1 MENMDLNPPSFSN
14 FGIETTMEM
23 GNSQLVADL
32 IAPET
37 ATASP
42 DKVTDI
48 NEEPKKEVKKPQ
60 PPKKVEKKP
69 ETEEDDDDQ
78 PVNQPS
84 PEESI
89 IKGLYGEEEE
99 EEEPVDEP
107 VKKETEEDDDDPKV
121 NQFEAI
127 AKDLFDL
134 GVLTKDEEEGDD
146 VKIETPEALLERF
159 NHEKKKGAIKIVDD
173 FIGQFGEDYQEA
185 FQAIYVKGVD
195 PREYFAT
202 YNNIKNYAELDLSQE
217 TNQISVVKEALSDQG
232 LQGEDLASELERIK
246 NYGDLESTAKRYH
259 KVLVKKEAT
268 KLQQMEQDKA
278 EELQVRAAQKQ
289 QYAQNVNSILQEK
302 IKSKEFDGIPINPK
316 LATELQDFLTTDK
329 YKTASGEKLTDFDKY
344 ILDLKKPENHAKKV
358 KLALLLK
365 VIEKDPTLA
374 TIQKSGVTKKTD
386 QLFSEVVRQ
395 KKTSGK
401 TEQKPTSWWP

>member
-69 ETEEDDDDQ
+69 ETEEEDDD
-78 PVNQPS
+78 QPS

-99 EEEPVDEP
+99 EEEPVDKP
-107 VKKETEEDDDDPKV
+107 VKKETDEDEDVPKV

-134 GVLTKDEEEGDD
+134 GVLTKDEEEGDE

-217 TNQISVVKEALSDQG
+217 INQISVVKEALSDQG

-259 KVLVKKEAT
+259 KALVKKEAT

-395 KKTSGK
+395 KKTSAK

>member
-48 NEEPKKEVKKPQ
+48 TEEPKKEVKKPQ

-69 ETEEDDDDQ
+69 ETEEEDDQ

-99 EEEPVDEP
+99 EEEPVDKP
-107 VKKETEEDDDDPKV
+107 VKKETDEDEDAPKV

-134 GVLTKDEEEGDD
+134 GVLTKDEEEGDE

-217 TNQISVVKEALSDQG
+217 INQISVVKEALSDQG

-401 TEQKPTSWWP
+401 TEQKPTSWWS